1 MTEHEGK
8 IPEQFNMAS
17 VLIDAHLERGRSSQP
32 AVLWEGRTLSYLE
45 LAERVNR
52 TGNAL
57 RRLGLQAEQRVLM
70 LLNDS
75 PEFLATFLGAMKIG
89 AVPVPV
95 NPLSTPTDYEYFLND
110 SRAKVV
116 VIHAE
121 YLDKLEAVITTL
133 RFLQRVVVVGK
144 DPGDHESY
152 DALVSSCTAELE
164 CFPTHRDDASYWL
177 YSSGTT
183 GQPKG
188 VVHLHGDMVHC
199 TGNYARHVLGLRE
212 EDRLFS
218 ASKLFFSY
226 GLVNSL
232 YLPLFSGASVV
243 LFPGRPDPLT
253 LIEVMEATR
262 PTIFFS
268 VPTSYAALLRELED
282 KPEVDL
288 SFLRHCVSAGEA
300 LPPTLFERWKNRYG
314 IEILDGIGSTEVGYI
329 FISNRPGRA
338 RPGSTGEVIAEYEA
352 RLVDE
357 EGAQVKPG
365 EIADLLIKSPSTA
378 AYYWHKK
385 KKSGESFQG
394 EWFRTGDKYYRD
406 EEGYF
411 YYAGRSD
418 DLFKAGGIWVSPLE
432 IEQVLLEHD
441 AVAECAVVAR
451 ADENGLEKP
460 NAYLV
465 LKAGYQPGPVLV
477 KELQDFVKQKL
488 AHYKYPRRI
497 EFVSELPRT
506 TTGKL
511 QRFKLKRGGGGL

>member
-1 MTEHEGK
+1 MNEYAVNV
-8 IPEQFNMAS
+8 PEQFNMAS
-17 VLIDAHLERGRSSQP
+17 VLVDAHLDRGGSSRP
-32 AVLWEGRTLSYLE
+32 AVLWQGKSLSYLE

-52 TGNAL
+52 TGNVF
-57 RRLGLQAEQRVLM
+57 RRLGVQPEQRVLL

-95 NPLSTPTDYEYFLND
+95 NPLATPTDYEYFLND

-116 VIHAE
+116 VIHE
-121 YLDKLEAVITTL
+121 EFLDRLDAIISTL
-133 RFLQRVVVVGK
+133 RFLQHVVVVGE
-144 DPGDHESY
+144 DRRDYESY
-152 DALVSSCTAELE
+152 SDLAASCTAELE

-188 VVHLHGDMVHC
+188 VVHLHGDMMYC
-199 TGNYARHVLGLRE
+199 TSYYARHVLDLQPR
-212 EDRLFS
+212 DRLFS

-232 YLPLFSGASVV
+232 YLPLFSGASVA
-243 LFPGRPDPLT
+243 LFPGRPDPVKI
-253 LIEVMEATR
+253 IEVLESVR

-268 VPTSYAALLRELED
+268 VPTSYASILREMGEKQGD
-282 KPEVDL
+282 F
-288 SFLRHCVSAGEA
+288 SSLRHCVSAGEA
-300 LPPTLFERWKNRYG
+300 LPPSLFERWRTRFHVD
-314 IEILDGIGSTEVGYI
+314 ILDGIGSTEVGYI

-338 RPGSTGEVIAEYEA
+338 RPGSSGELIPGYEA

-357 EGAQVKPG
+357 TGAQVKPG
-365 EIADLLIKSPSTA
+365 EVADLMIKSPSTA

-385 KKSGESFQG
+385 RKSSESFQG
-394 EWFRTGDKYYRD
+394 EWFRTGDKYYQEGD
-406 EEGYF
+406 GYF

-418 DLFKAGGIWVSPLE
+418 DLFKAGGIWVSPIE
-432 IEQVLLEHD
+432 IEKALLEHD

-460 NAYLV
+460 YAFLV
-465 LKAGYQPGPVLV
+465 LKAGYQPSPVLA

-511 QRFKLKRGGGGL
+511 QRFKLRAGGGGR